1 MYARGEF
8 EFLGYL
14 VQKAENT
21 LLILVPDDIPDVE
34 NTQENDAG
42 VYIKADMSRIQ
53 FDNETDLDRLE
64 PGIMVLGVGQIS
76 LPKDALPEVMLKIFH
91 VLWRKREGLKVPD
104 FLVETILEDVQVRS
118 HLRNLPAGKKA
129 SEEQIRKALAKGII
143 LPDGYTYV
151 TDHERKYEKEIKSP
165 PD

>member
-1 MYARGEF
+1 MYTMGEF

-21 LLILVPDDIPDVE
+21 LLILVPEDIPDVE
-34 NTQENDAG
+34 NIQENDAG

-91 VLWRKREGLKVPD
+91 VLWRKREGLSVPD
-104 FLVETILEDVQVRS
+104 FMVETFLEDVQVTS
-118 HLRNLPAGKKA
+118 HLRKLPAGMKA

>member
-14 VQKAENT
+14 VQKAETT
-21 LLILVPDDIPDVE
+21 LLILVPEDIPDME

-42 VYIKADMSRIQ
+42 VYIKADMSRIR
-53 FDNETDLDRLE
+53 FYNETDLDRLE

-91 VLWRKREGLKVPD
+91 VLWRKREGLKVPN
-104 FLVETILEDVQVRS
+104 FLVETILEEVQVSS
-118 HLRNLPAGKKA
+118 HLRNLPAGMRA
-129 SEEQIRKALAKGII
+129 SEEQIRKALKKGII

-151 TDHERKYEKEIKSP
+151 SDHKRK
-165 PD
+165 